1 VPIRRSRKKNRKK
14 CEKRVATN
22 RKRCESQ
29 NVERINPDA
38 KPNKTMKLYIYSL
51 ESNQHAAT
59 VTGETNE
66 ACERVAEETYGSNDF
81 AWTYSPAFECS
92 DGLIENEE
100 AKEVEA

>member
-1 VPIRRSRKKNRKK
+1 
-14 CEKRVATN
+14 
-22 RKRCESQ
+22 
-29 NVERINPDA
+29 
-38 KPNKTMKLYIYSL
+38 MKLYIYSL

-100 AKEVEA
+100 AK